1 MNLKYKKGYSIVEIL
16 VSLAILS
23 IVITML
29 FNVLIVGLQGSLKI
43 IARSF
48 VREELSA
55 VTALVAKDI
64 RNSDRVIFCGES
76 LVQNSC
82 EFFKNNIRYR
92 WSICTDDGLR
102 ICKYDLSNPGNPVKV
117 FENSRNVNVTL
128 LEFAQGIG
136 AGNSQESRNVLITL
150 VASHNNSYVNVTNV
164 FRQTSV
170 STRNYSY

>member
-1 MNLKYKKGYSIVEIL
+1 MDLKSKKGYSIVEIL
-16 VSLAILS
+16 VSLAILA

-55 VTALVAKDI
+55 ITSLITKDI
-64 RNSDRVIFCGES
+64 RNSDRVISCGDS
-76 LVQNSC
+76 LPQNSC
-82 EFFKNNIRYR
+82 EFFKNNIRYS
-92 WSICTDDGLR
+92 WSVCTDDELR
-102 ICKYDLSNPGNPVKV
+102 ICKYDLSDVANPVKV
-117 FENSRNVNVTL
+117 FENSQNVNVTL
-128 LEFAQGIG
+128 LEFAQGIA
-136 AGNSQESRNVLITL
+136 AGTVQESRNILITI

-170 STRNYSY
+170 STRNYAY

>member
-1 MNLKYKKGYSIVEIL
+1 MKYKKGYSIVEIL

-48 VREELSA
+48 VREELSSI
-55 VTALVAKDI
+55 TALIAKDI
-64 RNSDRVIFCGES
+64 RNSDRVINCGES
-76 LVQNSC
+76 LAQNSC
-82 EFFKNNIRYR
+82 EFFKNNIRYS
-92 WSICTDDGLR
+92 WSICTDDELR
-102 ICKYDLSNPGNPVKV
+102 ICKYDLSDIGNPVKV
-117 FENSRNVNVTL
+117 FENSLNVNVTL

-136 AGNSQESRNVLITL
+136 AGVSQDSRNILITL